1 MREPSG
7 FSGIV
12 YAHGNEDIL
21 NFVAG
26 NREKGKLS
34 KDLKDA
40 VMTQPYHPTMWT
52 RRLDVEGEK
61 ENLKL
66 VASASRQKRSLYSLR
81 AQSIG
86 MVVWKK
92 LSFASGYYQQ
102 LLQSVK
108 RCFKTTRRAR
118 KRFLNY

>member
-1 MREPSG
+1 MPLKLVGGELNWPQNLREPSG

-40 VMTQPYHPTMWT
+40 VMTQP
-52 RRLDVEGEK
+52 
-61 ENLKL
+61 
-66 VASASRQKRSLYSLR
+66 
-81 AQSIG
+81 
-86 MVVWKK
+86 
-92 LSFASGYYQQ
+92 
-102 LLQSVK
+102 
-108 RCFKTTRRAR
+108 
-118 KRFLNY
+118 